1 MKDIV
6 DLQKVNDVLNIDGR
20 TKKQKNAVFN
30 SIMNATDKYNRSVV
44 GDHGPRLAGPM
55 FSVGSADGDDIRVLG
70 YARRPD
76 GMLIDEVDASR
87 VNSGLMEDSVN
98 KGLKLKEVVGNI
110 VPNLV
115 VPEAKHEWAKGATDE
130 AKRLVST
137 IKVSGEFTGDLHPE
151 NKASVTGG
159 EYSQNTHT
167 MRIAMDDAIDEV
179 SNVISHEV
187 NHGLEKDYYDW
198 DVAYGD
204 NSNEYV
210 SQIAGSR
217 NRYDKE
223 LINEVHQFI
232 GFKDGKFNIDPA
244 KEFIR
249 RRQVENSNKHIA
261 KMDKKSLDSY
271 IDKLNN
277 EAARLNKKYS
287 KDSRFR
293 KKINTAHGYVPKSKI
308 TEDSSFFD
316 DLASLF
322 D

>member
-1 MKDIV
+1 MKDTI
-6 DLQKVNDVLNIDGR
+6 DLQKINDILNIDGK
-20 TKKQKNAVFN
+20 TSKQKDIVFN
-30 SIMNATDKYNRSVV
+30 SIMNATDKYSKSVV

-55 FSVGSADGDDIRVLG
+55 FSVGSVGGDDIRVLG

-76 GMLIDEVDASR
+76 GMLVDEVDASR
-87 VNSGLMEDSVN
+87 VYSGIMEDSVR
-98 KGLKLKEVVGNI
+98 KGLKPKEVVNNI
-110 VPNLV
+110 IPNLV
-115 VPEAKHEWAKGATDE
+115 VPEAKHEWAKGPTDE
-130 AKRLVST
+130 AKRLIGT
-137 IKVSGEFTGDLHPE
+137 LNISGEFTGDLHPE
-151 NKASVTGG
+151 NKASITHG
-159 EYSQNTHT
+159 EYLQDTNT
-167 MRIAMDDAIDEV
+167 MRIALDDTVDKV
-179 SNVISHEV
+179 SNVVSHEV

-232 GFKDGKFNIDPA
+232 GFKDGQFNIDPA

-277 EAARLNKKYS
+277 EVTRLNKKYS
-287 KDSRFR
+287 KDPRFR
-293 KKINTAHGYVPKSKI
+293 NKINAAHEYVPKSKI